1 MHLTGTNGV
10 YDCESIVQ
18 HSLGIVAQVLLH
30 HRPIVCPSHHS
41 VVYPKP
47 ADNSISAKT
56 GKTAM
61 NSATSSCHMAQG
73 N

>member
-30 HRPIVCPSHHS
+30 HRCGRYIVDHCITRN
-41 VVYPKP
+41 KE
-47 ADNSISAKT
+47 
-56 GKTAM
+56 
-61 NSATSSCHMAQG
+61 
-73 N
+73 